1 MNTPLDR
8 IRIVLS
14 RPSHP
19 GNIGAA
25 ARAMKTM
32 GLSRLYLVEPRD
44 FPSGEARARSSNALD
59 VLEGAVVCSS
69 LEQALNGSIIAGGM
83 TARQREVAAPM
94 RWARD
99 GAAEIAAAL
108 AHGDVALVFGNETAG
123 LSNEELAL
131 CGIPITIPTN
141 PAYSSLNL
149 GAAVQVMCYELRLA
163 ILGQEASPASV
174 YEPASFEDV
183 QRLYAHLEV
192 ALTES
197 GFLDP
202 ANPKRLMARLH
213 RLFDRVG
220 LEKEEVSI
228 LRGMLRN
235 FQQPEY
241 KGQLALKGWPEREAN
256 KTPRKTPRLVEK
268 AGNKGWQKN

>member
-1 MNTPLDR
+1 MNEGSPLDR

-32 GLSRLYLVEPRD
+32 GLSRLYLVEPRE

-59 VLEGAVVCSS
+59 VLEGAVVCTS
-69 LEQALNGSIIAGGM
+69 LEEALAGTVFAAAM
-83 TARQREVAAPM
+83 TARQRELAAPV

-99 GAAEIAAAL
+99 GAAEVVAATEQ
-108 AHGDVALVFGNETAG
+108 GDVALVFGNETAG
-123 LSNEELAL
+123 LTNEELAL
-131 CGIPITIPTN
+131 CRIPVTIPAN

-163 ILGQEASPASV
+163 ALGQEAPPASE
-174 YEPASFEDV
+174 YEPASFEEV
-183 QRLYAHLEV
+183 QRLYAHLEE
-192 ALTES
+192 ALAEI

-202 ANPKRLMARLH
+202 ANPKRLMPRLR

-241 KGQLALKGWPEREAN
+241 KGQRELKGWRSQID
-256 KTPRKTPRLVEK
+256 TK
-268 AGNKGWQKN
+268 AGKKVD